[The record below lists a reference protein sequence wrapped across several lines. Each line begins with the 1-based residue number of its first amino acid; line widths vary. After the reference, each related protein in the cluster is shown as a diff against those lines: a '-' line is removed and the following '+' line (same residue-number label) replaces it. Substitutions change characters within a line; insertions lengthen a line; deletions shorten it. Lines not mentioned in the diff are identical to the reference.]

1 MFVFCLCFVCVL
13 FVFCLCFWV
22 CSAPCNPAL
31 VNVFL
36 LLRLERKLA
45 SKSFTTPHSRPDPD
59 AAPVK
64 TPLEIAEEKRE
75 ALKFLTGYGL
85 MFQWHARISFIE
97 SLLDTLVGAMLPRG
111 SLRRYKHQN

>member
-1 MFVFCLCFVCVL
+1 MFVFCLCFVCDL
-13 FVFCLCFWV
+13 FVFCFCFWV
-22 CSAPCNPAL
+22 CSAPCNPAV

-75 ALKFLTGYGL
+75 ALKFLAGYGL

-97 SLLDTLVGAMLPRG
+97 SLLDTLVGATLPRG
-111 SLRRYKHQN
+111 SLRRYKH